1 MYIKL
6 IPVLNQAEPV
16 NRMFLLCITLGTS
29 VAASSRHRELRQVLI
44 INGACH
50 CKGQCISSCLSE
62 DINYSHFRPGP
73 QGGER
78 YQHHRWRSTR
88 RHSLSRL

>member
-29 VAASSRHRELRQVLI
+29 VAASSRHRELRQLI
-44 INGACH
+44 INATFDLALKAVNDTSIIDGD
-50 CKGQCISSCLSE
+50 L
-62 DINYSHFRPGP
+62 
-73 QGGER
+73 QGD
-78 YQHHRWRSTR
+78 TA
-88 RHSLSRL
+88 